1 VSQLAFQG
9 IAKRF
14 GGIRALAGVD
24 GRVDEGEILGLV
36 GPNGSG
42 KSTLIN
48 VLSGFYEGD
57 MGSITFDGRDI
68 TRAPAHARFRAGIA
82 RTYQIPRPLTQ
93 MSVIDNVAVSLIFGR
108 ARLTPEEARS
118 SAREW
123 LEFTELGEY
132 AADPISRLNLHQ
144 LKYLELA
151 RALASA
157 PRLLFLDEVLAGLN
171 PTEIEASIEMI
182 RRIHARGVTLVIV
195 EHVIRVVTALSTR
208 IMVLD
213 QGLKIADGAPGEVMR
228 NPDVVRAY
236 LGSRW
241 EDA

>member
-1 VSQLAFQG
+1 
-9 IAKRF
+9 
-14 GGIRALAGVD
+14 
-24 GRVDEGEILGLV
+24 
-36 GPNGSG
+36 
-42 KSTLIN
+42 
-48 VLSGFYEGD
+48 
-57 MGSITFDGRDI
+57 
-68 TRAPAHARFRAGIA
+68 
-82 RTYQIPRPLTQ
+82 
-93 MSVIDNVAVSLIFGR
+93 
-108 ARLTPEEARS
+108 
-118 SAREW
+118 
-123 LEFTELGEY
+123 
-132 AADPISRLNLHQ
+132 
-144 LKYLELA
+144 
-151 RALASA
+151 
-157 PRLLFLDEVLAGLN
+157 VLAGLN